1 MSNRIKKAAV
11 VMAALLMLWSLTA
24 CAQAQTSPEAQRIT
38 MATVP
43 SGEAM
48 PSVPASQPP
57 EAETVPSGTV
67 EDGFFVFSFEDAAL
81 QPGQAFDPSVLPAP
95 TYTYTVPSCALE
107 GTDNVYSYGNPEIT
121 AFNDGTGEFIYSVYL
136 LDDSLSTPEGVKI
149 GHTQAQVI
157 ALYGNAF
164 QDNGGEYLYT
174 RGDVVL
180 SLLFQDGTVTAIEY
194 LLGTVNV

>member
-38 MATVP
+38 MAIVP

-107 GTDNVYSYGNPEIT
+107 GTDNVYNYGTFEVT
-121 AFNDGTGEFIYSVYL
+121 AFDAGEGEFIYSVYFVDPNL
-136 LDDSLSTPEGVKI
+136 TTAEGLALGDPLDKAE
-149 GHTQAQVI
+149 
-157 ALYGNAF
+157 ALYGRNYARE
-164 QDNGGEYLYT
+164 GTACTYT
-174 RGDVVL
+174 RTDTQLVL
-180 SLLFQDGTVTAIEY
+180 ILQENSIVSIEY
-194 LLGTVNV
+194 RLVTE

>member
-1 MSNRIKKAAV
+1 MKRYLVLLLALLSALLCACTHTDVDTIEFTRAATEPAEVPNTTEATLEAAV
-11 VMAALLMLWSLTA
+11 
-24 CAQAQTSPEAQRIT
+24 
-38 MATVP
+38 
-43 SGEAM
+43 
-48 PSVPASQPP
+48 
-57 EAETVPSGTV
+57 ETPLVFLYEGV
-67 EDGFFVFSFEDAAL
+67 EL
-81 QPGQAFDPSVLPAP
+81 IPGQPFDPSLLPEP
-95 TYTYTVPSCALE
+95 QSTFTVPSCALE
-107 GTDNVYSYGNPEIT
+107 GTDNVYSYGNLEIT